1 MKTSSY
7 PINEITGVILAGG
20 RSARMGG
27 RDKGLIP
34 LAGRPFI
41 EHVIAAIAPQTGALI
56 ISANRSLERYRAYG
70 YPVVTDGFSGFQG
83 PLAGICAALAET
95 ATPYAAIAPC
105 DTPRPSKDLVRR
117 LYRTLSENRADI
129 AVAGD
134 GRRLHPVFCLLKTSL
149 HGSLRD
155 FLEGGGRKIDRW
167 FEQAQTAVCDFS
179 DQAETFDNLNTP
191 EDLARAGGPA

>member
-1 MKTSSY
+1 MKTTPY
-7 PINEITGVILAGG
+7 PTDEITGVILAGG

-27 RDKGLIP
+27 RDKGLIA

-41 EHVIAAIAPQTGALI
+41 EHVIEVIAPQTGALI

-95 ATPYAAIAPC
+95 ATPYAAVVPC
-105 DTPRPSKDLVRR
+105 DTPHPSKELVRR
-117 LYRTLSENRADI
+117 LYKTLSEKRADI

-149 HGSLRD
+149 HDSLYD
-155 FLEGGGRKIDRW
+155 FLGGGGRKIDHW
-167 FEQAQTAVCDFS
+167 FEQVKTVVCDFS

-191 EDLARAGGPA
+191 QDLARAGALP